1 VTQTRGGGSAG
12 GDGATS
18 RHRTAALL
26 WAPERRSWWIAVLF
40 AAGSTCFLI
49 APLGVFLDA
58 VGPEV
63 DGAVF
68 FVGSLLFTSA
78 ATLQWLQAINPDPPP
93 GPPGRRPRQGRPRQ
107 RRLTWEPHRGDWW
120 SSAVQLLG
128 TVFFNISTFR
138 ALTTAL
144 GSPSYDRLVWRP
156 DAFGSVCFLVSG
168 AVAYA
173 VVAGGLLHRTPH
185 TLDGAVAAVNL
196 AGCVAFGV
204 SAVAAYVLPTTGS
217 AVNVAV
223 VNAATSLGAL
233 GFLVGALLLLPLGAR
248 AEAAGSPAR

>member
-1 VTQTRGGGSAG
+1 MTQARGGGHS
-12 GDGATS
+12 GDGAT
-18 RHRTAALL
+18 RRPHAAALL

-40 AAGSTCFLI
+40 SAGSACFLV
-49 APLGVFLDA
+49 APLRVFLDA
-58 VGPEV
+58 VGPQV

-78 ATLQWLQAINPDPPP
+78 ATLQWLQTINPDPPP
-93 GPPGRRPRQGRPRQ
+93 RPPVRQARQGRARQ

-128 TVFFNISTFR
+128 TLFFNISTFR

-144 GSPSYDRLVWRP
+144 GSPSYDQLVWRP

-168 AVAYA
+168 IVAYA
-173 VVAGGLLHRTPH
+173 VIAGGLLRRTPH

-204 SAVAAYVLPTTGS
+204 SAVAAYVVPTTGS

-233 GFLVGALLLLPLGAR
+233 GFLVGAVLLLPLGAR
-248 AEAAGSPAR
+248 A

>member
-1 VTQTRGGGSAG
+1 VTQARGGGHAS
-12 GDGATS
+12 GDGAT
-18 RHRTAALL
+18 RRGGTAAVL
-26 WAPERRSWWIAVLF
+26 WAPERGSWWIAVLF
-40 AAGSTCFLI
+40 AAGSTCFMV
-49 APLGVFLDA
+49 APLAVFLRA

-78 ATLQWLQAINPDPPP
+78 ATLQWLQTINPDLPP
-93 GPPGRRPRQGRPRQ
+93 GDPGRRPGRRW
-107 RRLTWEPHRGDWW
+107 LAWELHRGSWW

-128 TVFFNISTFR
+128 TLFFNISTFR

-168 AVAYA
+168 AVSYA
-173 VVAGGLLHRTPH
+173 VVAGRLLRRTPH

-196 AGCVAFGV
+196 AGCVAFGI
-204 SAVAAYVLPTTGS
+204 SAVAAYVIPTTGS
-217 AVNVAV
+217 AVNVTV

-248 AEAAGSPAR
+248 A

>member
-1 VTQTRGGGSAG
+1 VTQARGGASAG
-12 GDGATS
+12 GDGVTGRSGA
-18 RHRTAALL
+18 AALL

-40 AAGSTCFLI
+40 AAGSSCFLV
-49 APLGVFLDA
+49 APLAVFLAA

-63 DGAVF
+63 DGATF

-78 ATLQWLQAINPDPPP
+78 ATLQWLETVNPDAPPDAPARTP
-93 GPPGRRPRQGRPRQ
+93 GQ

-138 ALTTAL
+138 ALKTAL
-144 GSPSYDRLVWRP
+144 GSPSYDQLVWRP

-173 VVAGGLLHRTPH
+173 VVAGGLLRRTPH
-185 TLDGAVAAVNL
+185 TLYGAVAAVNL

-204 SAVAAYVLPTTGS
+204 SAVAAYVVPTTGS
-217 AVNVAV
+217 DVNVTV

-248 AEAAGSPAR
+248 AEAT

>member
-1 VTQTRGGGSAG
+1 MTQARSAG
-12 GDGATS
+12 HPPRDGARS
-18 RHRTAALL
+18 RPRAAALL
-26 WAPERRSWWIAVLF
+26 WAPGRRSWWIAVLF
-40 AAGSTCFLI
+40 AAGSACFLV
-49 APLGVFLDA
+49 APLSVFLHA

-63 DGAVF
+63 DGVVF
-68 FVGSLLFTSA
+68 FAGSLLFTSA
-78 ATLQWLQAINPDPPP
+78 ATLQWWETINPDPLPRA
-93 GPPGRRPRQGRPRQ
+93 PGRTPRQ
-107 RRLTWEPHRGDWW
+107 RRLTWEPRRGDWW

-138 ALTTAL
+138 ALTIAL

-173 VVAGGLLHRTPH
+173 VVAGGLLRRTPH
-185 TLDGAVAAVNL
+185 TLEGVVAGVNL

-204 SAVAAYVLPTTGS
+204 SAVAAYVVPTTGS
-217 AVNVAV
+217 AVNVTV

-248 AEAAGSPAR
+248 A

>member
-1 VTQTRGGGSAG
+1 MTQARRGGRAS

-18 RHRTAALL
+18 RPRAAALL
-26 WAPERRSWWIAVLF
+26 WAPGRRSWWTAVLF
-40 AAGSTCFLI
+40 AAGSTCFLV
-49 APLGVFLDA
+49 APLAVFLDA
-58 VGPEV
+58 VGPAV

-78 ATLQWLQAINPDPPP
+78 ATLQWFETINPDLPAR
-93 GPPGRRPRQGRPRQ
+93 GPGRTTRQ
-107 RRLTWEPHRGDWW
+107 RRLAWEPHRGDWW

-128 TVFFNISTFR
+128 TVFFNITTFR

-156 DAFGSVCFLVSG
+156 DAFGSVCFLASG

-173 VVAGGLLHRTPH
+173 VVAGGLLRRTPH

-204 SAVAAYVLPTTGS
+204 SAVAAYVVPTTGN

-248 AEAAGSPAR
+248 A